1 MMDVPGGRASMADPK
16 PDQNSSIVPALL
28 DIPDIYADGFAV
40 ELSAFTATL
49 TLTLA
54 TQGIARPIANIRMSH
69 AHAKVMAML
78 LRKFMKEVETK
89 ELGEP
94 IAVPTAAL
102 EQWKLSLDDDW

>member
-1 MMDVPGGRASMADPK
+1 MADPTPNQK
-16 PDQNSSIVPALL
+16 PSIVPLFP

-40 ELSAFTATL
+40 EFSAFTATL

-78 LRKFMKEVETK
+78 LRKFMKEVEEK

-94 IAVPTAAL
+94 IAVPSAAL
-102 EQWKLSLDDDW
+102 AQWKLSLDDDW